1 MNDES
6 QRLGLHVL
14 PPGPDMRLRYGSDPS
29 KVTSGQNPDVMDVM
43 DVMVTSSRK
52 WVTSSP
58 PESHPESHPVKNGRP
73 PALQSRS

>member
-1 MNDES
+1 MGCCPAAGCMVVVYADA
-6 QRLGLHVL
+6 QRRA
-14 PPGPDMRLRYGSDPS
+14 PGSDPS
-29 KVTSGQNPDVMDVM
+29 RVTSGQNPDVMDVM

-58 PESHPESHPVKNGRP
+58 PESHPESHPVKNGGP